1 MQAHNFMQYIF
12 TTLALYNSLYHTLR
26 SFATPQQTWMSTKR
40 GLTLLHSFRH
50 SDVISNRLGCR
61 RHNVI
66 HLLTTLALYYSLY
79 YTLRS
84 SATPQQTW
92 MPTTRGPS
100 SIVHLPLT
108 LALPPR
114 WCVCVFVFVCVCV
127 FVCMCVFVYTH
138 NISLLTLALA
148 PRWYTHTH
156 THSLTHAHTLSLSHT
171 HTYIYMCV
179 SLYLHIYLFIYLSFS
194 QKLTATP

>member
-114 WCVCVFVFVCVCV
+114 WGASSTDIHNDSNSKLIFEYCIHHDNNWTNPVLSYIWVWHFEHWLCRPGDVCVCLCLFVCVCLC
-127 FVCMCVFVYTH
+127 VCACLY
-138 NISLLTLALA
+138 I
-148 PRWYTHTH
+148 HT
-156 THSLTHAHTLSLSHT
+156 
-171 HTYIYMCV
+171 IYR
-179 SLYLHIYLFIYLSFS
+179 SWR
-194 QKLTATP
+194 